1 MIARRGLRA
10 ILIGPSNE
18 KIRPGSKLP
27 EGFNKSACLKLFALD
42 GDRDAMIVG
51 QATTGRN
58 SAAPVSSSSSSV
70 TAEPF
75 WRGPAA
81 WGNVGGSQVGG
92 MSAEWNANW

>member
-18 KIRPGSKLP
+18 KVRPGSKLP

-70 TAEPF
+70 TAEPVLARSGKLG
-75 WRGPAA
+75 WTSAA
-81 WGNVGGSQVGG
+81 HRWAV
-92 MSAEWNANW
+92 